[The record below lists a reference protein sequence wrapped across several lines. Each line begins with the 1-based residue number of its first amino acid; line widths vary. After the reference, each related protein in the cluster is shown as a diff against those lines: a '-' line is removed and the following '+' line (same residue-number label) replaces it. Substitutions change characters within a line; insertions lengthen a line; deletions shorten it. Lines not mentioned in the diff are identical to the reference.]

1 LTACNRVMHKRC
13 FEVAKSQLVHAP
25 SGGIVVDQNISTLA
39 TLGHRHQI
47 LGVTANTEK
56 QKAGNRGPELK
67 TEVLWLRNTRNS
79 AVYRMKV
86 ELKIGE
92 KCYVDYYKLDVK
104 KLC

>member
-1 LTACNRVMHKRC
+1 MHKRC

-25 SGGIVVDQNISTLA
+25 SGGIVVDQNINTLA

-47 LGVTANTEK
+47 LGVTADSEK
-56 QKAGNRGPELK
+56 QKAGNRGLELK

-92 KCYVDYYKLDVK
+92 KCYVDYYKLDLK